1 MNTDDSTLIK
11 ALTCLSDPTRLNI
24 ANHLGR
30 DNPANI
36 TRRLFKLGPDD
47 KILEKHYNRI
57 LKHLKRME
65 SDQVIMK
72 SKMSENA
79 RAQDYELTILGREA
93 MQKKG
98 YGKEGRY

>member
-36 TRRLFKLGPDD
+36 ARRLYHLGPDD

-57 LKHLKRME
+57 LAHLKRME
-65 SDQVIMK
+65 KDLVIMK
-72 SKMSENA
+72 SRMADNA
-79 RAQDYELTILGREA
+79 RAQDYELTIIGKEA
-93 MQKKG
+93 MKKKG
-98 YGKEGRY
+98 YGKEGGY